1 MNAFA
6 AGAVSAAMLLLLGAG
21 AQFSPAQQPPA
32 GTTETEETSMQ
43 IEILV
48 NGQSF
53 PAELYDNDSAREL
66 ASRLPLELEMQ
77 ELNGNEKYC
86 YLDDSLPAH
95 ASRPGKIHAGD
106 LMLFGSDCLVLF
118 YESFSTS
125 YSYTPLGAVENV
137 RGLADALGSGSVQVT
152 LRLS

>member
-21 AQFSPAQQPPA
+21 ARFSLAQQPPA

-77 ELNGNEKYC
+77 ELNDNEKYC
-86 YLDDSLPAH
+86 YLCLLYT
-95 ASRPGKIHAGD
+95 SR
-106 LMLFGSDCLVLF
+106 CV
-118 YESFSTS
+118 
-125 YSYTPLGAVENV
+125 
-137 RGLADALGSGSVQVT
+137 
-152 LRLS
+152 